1 MILGAI
7 EISDR
12 STRLTVADV
21 GERDSVRLLAR
32 VHAVSAKLKNLER
45 LSALLMAE
53 VEAARDLGAERI
65 EVFAE
70 TGLRGTRLIRLLGR
84 VTDGV
89 GAGDIRVPAERDRIA
104 AGFVAATMTAP
115 GNGDFSG
122 PVGVALVG
130 AATVG
135 IGAGAPGGPPAWVGS
150 RPVGAA
156 VISEKARF
164 SDPPRPN
171 QIEAAIT
178 GASRKIESLSPPP
191 IDRLLAVSDFAPV
204 IERLCGGSITHDDA
218 RRGLDSILGQ
228 TSDDLAAWFGVEPA
242 TSRLLP
248 GTIVGHAALADAF
261 GVPVEPVSCD
271 TVAGREWLERSGFA
285 PAGGRAR

>member
-1 MILGAI
+1 MV
-7 EISDR
+7 E
-12 STRLTVADV
+12 V
-21 GERDSVRLLAR
+21 GDRDSARLLER
-32 VHAVSAKLKNLER
+32 FHAVTAELDNLER

-53 VEAARDLGAERI
+53 IEMARELGAERVD
-65 EVFAE
+65 VFAE
-70 TGLRGTRLIRLLGR
+70 TELRGTRLVRLLGR
-84 VTDGV
+84 VTSGV
-89 GAGDIRVPAERDRIA
+89 GAGDVRIPAERERVA
-104 AGFVAATMTAP
+104 AGFVAATVPRGGSPESPA
-115 GNGDFSG
+115 
-122 PVGVALVG
+122 GVALIG
-130 AATVG
+130 GSSIG
-135 IGAGAPGGPPAWVGS
+135 IGVGEAGRMPAWIGS

-156 VISEKARF
+156 SISAKARF

-178 GASRKIESLSPPP
+178 GASRKISSLTPPP
-191 IDRLLAVSDFAPV
+191 IDRLMVISSFAPV
-204 IERLCGGSITHDDA
+204 VERLCGTSIDHDDA

-271 TVAGREWLERSGFA
+271 TIAGREWLDRAVPEA
-285 PAGGRAR
+285 AGRGR

>member
-1 MILGAI
+1 LILGAI
-7 EISDR
+7 EISNR

-21 GERDSVRLLAR
+21 GERDSARILER

-65 EVFAE
+65 EVYAE
-70 TGLRGTRLIRLLGR
+70 ADLRGTRLVRLLGR
-84 VTDGV
+84 VTAGV
-89 GAGDIRVPAERDRIA
+89 GAGDIRIPAERERVA
-104 AGFVAATMTAP
+104 ASFVAATVP
-115 GNGDFSG
+115 GGADLQG
-122 PVGVALVG
+122 PIGVALVG
-130 AATVG
+130 LATVG
-135 IGAGAPGGPPAWVGS
+135 IGVGEPGDPPVWVGS

-191 IDRLLAVSDFAPV
+191 IDRLMVVSNFAPV

-261 GVPVEPVSCD
+261 GVPVEPVGCD
-271 TVAGREWLERSGFA
+271 SVAGREWLERSGVA
-285 PAGGRAR
+285 PAGGRTR